1 MESIKTILLFL
12 LISTSISSAQKQNS
26 KIYFPPNNGNWEK
39 VKQQDSKWNLSALK
53 GVIDYAE
60 NQNSSGLLILDN
72 GRILVEEY
80 WSEKKDLHFEDVA
93 SIQKSVISLLCGM
106 AISKRL
112 LDINS
117 PVNRYIESG
126 WSNSDVKNENEIL
139 VRHLLSMSSG
149 LDKDLA
155 FENSPGEHWSYNTKA
170 YSRLIYILEAITKK
184 SIINSTQEWLTKPIG
199 IIDSKWRKR
208 REQAANPYGF
218 NANLKDL
225 GRLGLLTLNH
235 GFWGNENIIN
245 NTDYLKEAFHAS
257 QSMNVT
263 YGYLFW
269 LNTKFKYHSDCPD
282 DMIIMRG
289 ARNTYV
295 CIFPSKNIV
304 IVRLGSKAAEEFEEN
319 FLDLIVESMPD

>member
-1 MESIKTILLFL
+1 MELIKNLLLLFL
-12 LISTSISSAQKQNS
+12 VSTSISCSQKQNS
-26 KIYFPPNNGNWEK
+26 KIYFPPENGNWEK
-39 VKQQDSKWNLSALK
+39 VKQQESKWNLSVLK

-60 NQNSSGLLILDN
+60 NQNSSGLLILVN
-72 GRILVEEY
+72 GKILVEEY

-117 PVNRYIESG
+117 PVNKYIESG

-149 LDKDLA
+149 LDKDLS
-155 FENSPGEHWSYNTKA
+155 FEYSPGEHWSYNTKA

-184 SIINSTQEWLTKPIG
+184 SIINLTQEWLTKPIG
-199 IIDSKWRKR
+199 IIDSKWIKR
-208 REQAANPYGF
+208 GEQAANPYGF
-218 NANLKDL
+218 NANLRDL

-235 GFWGNENIIN
+235 GFWENENIIN
-245 NTDYLKEAFHAS
+245 NTNYLKEAFQAS
-257 QSMNVT
+257 QSMNVK

-269 LNTKFKYHSDCPD
+269 LNNEFKYHSNCPD
-282 DMIIMRG
+282 DMIIMVG
-289 ARNTYV
+289 ARNRYV
-295 CIFPSKNIV
+295 YVFPGKNIV
-304 IVRLGSKAAEEFEEN
+304 IVRLGSKAGEEFNEI